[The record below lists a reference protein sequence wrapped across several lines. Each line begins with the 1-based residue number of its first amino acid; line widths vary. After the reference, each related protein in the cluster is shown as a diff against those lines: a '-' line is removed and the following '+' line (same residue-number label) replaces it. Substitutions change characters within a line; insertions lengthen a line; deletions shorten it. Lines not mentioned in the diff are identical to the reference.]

1 MRNLVAIPLLLLAV
15 IVQSAIVPMFSL
27 LAGYPDI
34 LLVMLAA
41 WALQAGV
48 TTAFQWALLGGLM
61 VSLVSHLPWFI
72 YLIGYTGVV
81 LLARILQR
89 RVWQVPLLAMFTVTF
104 LGTMLIHLLSFVY
117 LQFSGATVTIS
128 DAMGLVTLPSLLLNL
143 LIAIPTFGIMRDLAH
158 WVFPVPEAA

>member
-81 LLARILQR
+81 LLARLLQR

>member
-1 MRNLVAIPLLLLAV
+1 MRNLVAIPLLVLVV
-15 IVQSAIVPMFSL
+15 IVQSAIVPAFSL
-27 LAGYPDI
+27 LAGFPDL

-41 WALQAGV
+41 WALQEGV

-61 VSLVSHLPWFI
+61 IGLVSHLPWFI

-81 LLARILQR
+81 VLARLLQS

-104 LGTMLIHLLSFVY
+104 LGTMLIHLLSYVY
-117 LQFSGATVTIS
+117 LQFSGSALSFS

-143 LIAIPTFGIMRDLAH
+143 LIAIPMFGIMRDLAR